1 MSMQLNSSR
10 RRSLLKGALAT
21 TLTGTAAGSLAPLRA
36 LAQQDY
42 PSKTIRIISPFSPGA
57 TSDLVARAIGPA
69 LSAAWGVSVVA
80 ENKPGGGSVVGADLV
95 AKSPP
100 DGHTLLAAA
109 AAIGVIPA
117 LLPKLPFVPYKDLQ
131 PITLVGTVPF
141 MMLVHPSVPVKT
153 VQELVAYAKAN
164 PGKLNFSSGGNGT
177 IPHMGGEL
185 LKLRA
190 GIDMTHI
197 PFKGGADSLTALLGG
212 QVQMTI
218 DGGPH
223 VLGHIKSGAL
233 RMLAVATLQRLPEF
247 PNTPTIAES
256 GYPGFES
263 NAWQSMWVT
272 GGTPAPIVKK
282 ISAEVMRIIRTPE
295 MAERLRA
302 MGMQPIGSTPEE
314 AETFIRAETAKW
326 GAVIKASGAKAE

>member
-1 MSMQLNSSR
+1 MSMPLNSSR
-10 RRSLLKGALAT
+10 RRSLLKSSFAAT
-21 TLTGTAAGSLAPLRA
+21 LSSAAAGCLAPLRA

-42 PSKTIRIISPFSPGA
+42 PSRTIRIISPFSRGA

-69 LSAAWGVSVVA
+69 LGAAWGVSVVA
-80 ENKPGGGSVVGADLV
+80 ENKPGGGVVGADLV

-100 DGHTLLAAA
+100 DGYTLLVAA

-141 MMLVHPSVPVKT
+141 MMLVHPSVLART

-190 GIDMTHI
+190 GIEMTHI

-223 VLGHIKSGAL
+223 VIGHIRSGAL

-272 GGTPAPIVKK
+272 GGTPAPIMKK
-282 ISAEVMRIIRTPE
+282 ISAESCVSSAHLRWQSACVRW
-295 MAERLRA
+295 ACSRLAARLKK
-302 MGMQPIGSTPEE
+302 PKPLSVPK
-314 AETFIRAETAKW
+314 RP
-326 GAVIKASGAKAE
+326 SGEP

>member
-1 MSMQLNSSR
+1 MTTENSGPDRKR
-10 RRSLLKGALAT
+10 RRLFIAATAAALAPR
-21 TLTGTAAGSLAPLRA
+21 AAP
-36 LAQQDY
+36 AQEY
-42 PSKTIRIISPFSPGA
+42 PSKTIRIVSPFSPGA
-57 TSDLVARAIGPA
+57 TSDLMARAIGPA
-69 LSAAWGVSVVA
+69 LAAAWGVNVVA
-80 ENKPGGGSVVGADLV
+80 ENKPGGGSVVGADFV
-95 AKSPP
+95 AKSAP

-117 LLPKLPFVPYKDLQ
+117 LLPKLPFVPYKDLL
-131 PITLVGTVPF
+131 PVTLVGTVPF
-141 MMLVHPSVPVKT
+141 MMLVHPSVPAKT
-153 VQELVAYAKAN
+153 VQEFVAYAKAN
-164 PGKLNFSSGGNGT
+164 PGRLNFSSGGNGT

-190 GIDMTHI
+190 GIDMTHV

-223 VLGHIKSGAL
+223 VIGHIRSGAL
-233 RMLAVATLQRLPEF
+233 RMLGVATLQRLAEF

-256 GYPGFES
+256 GFPGFES
-263 NAWQSMWVT
+263 NAWQSLWVT
-272 GGTPAPIVKK
+272 GGTPVPVVKK
-282 ISAEVMRIIRTPE
+282 ISTEVMRILRTPE
-295 MAERLRA
+295 MIERLRA
-302 MGMQPIGSTPEE
+302 MGMTPIGGTPEE

>member
-1 MSMQLNSSR
+1 MNEGIMADAMNR
-10 RRSLLKGALAT
+10 RNVLLAASIAALA
-21 TLTGTAAGSLAPLRA
+21 PRA
-36 LAQQDY
+36 VLAQEY
-42 PSKTIRIISPFSPGA
+42 PSRTIRIVSPFSPGA
-57 TSDLVARAIGPA
+57 TSDLIARALAQA
-69 LSAAWGVSVVA
+69 LGTAWGVTVVA

-100 DGHTLLAAA
+100 DGSTLLAAA

-153 VQELVAYAKAN
+153 VQEFVAHAKAN

-190 GIDMTHI
+190 GIAMTHV

-223 VLGHIKSGAL
+223 VIGHIRSGAL
-233 RMLAVATLQRLPEF
+233 RMLAVATLQRLPGF
-247 PNTPTIAES
+247 PDTPTIAES

-263 NAWQSMWVT
+263 NAWQSLWVT
-272 GGTPAPIVKK
+272 GGTPAPVVRKL
-282 ISAEVMRIIRTPE
+282 STEVMRILRTPE
-295 MAERLRA
+295 MVDRLRA
-302 MGMQPIGSTPEE
+302 MGVQPIGGTPEE

-326 GAVIKASGAKAE
+326 GAVIKASGATAE

>member
-1 MSMQLNSSR
+1 MNEGIKAGAMNR
-10 RRSLLKGALAT
+10 RNFLL
-21 TLTGTAAGSLAPLRA
+21 AASIAPLAPRAA
-36 LAQQDY
+36 LAQEY
-42 PSKTIRIISPFSPGA
+42 PSRTIRIVSPFSPGA
-57 TSDLVARAIGPA
+57 TSDLIARALAQA
-69 LSAAWGVSVVA
+69 LGAAWGVAVVA

-141 MMLVHPSVPVKT
+141 MMLVHPSLPVKT
-153 VQELVAYAKAN
+153 VQEFVAYAKAN
-164 PGKLNFSSGGNGT
+164 PGRLNFSSGGNGT

-190 GIDMTHI
+190 GIDMTHV

-223 VLGHIKSGAL
+223 VIGHIRSGAL
-233 RMLAVATLQRLPEF
+233 RMLAVATLQRLPGF
-247 PNTPTIAES
+247 PDTPTIAES

-263 NAWQSMWVT
+263 NAWQSLWVT
-272 GGTPAPIVKK
+272 GGTPAPVVRK
-282 ISAEVMRIIRTPE
+282 ISSEVMRILRTPE
-295 MAERLRA
+295 MVERLRA
-302 MGMQPIGSTPEE
+302 MGVTTIAGTPEE
-314 AETFIRAETAKW
+314 AEAFIRAETVKW

>member
-1 MSMQLNSSR
+1 MVLTTALNTT
-10 RRSLLKGALAT
+10 LLAT
-21 TLTGTAAGSLAPLRA
+21 ATSSLMPLRTQ
-36 LAQQDY
+36 AQQDY

-57 TSDLVARAIGPA
+57 TSDLVARALGPA
-69 LSAAWGVSVVA
+69 LASVWGVNVVA

-100 DGHTLLAAA
+100 DGHTLLVAA

-141 MMLVHPSVPVKT
+141 MMLVHPSVPAKT
-153 VQELVAYAKAN
+153 VQEFVAYAKGN
-164 PGKLNFSSGGNGT
+164 PGKINFSSGGNGT

-190 GIDMTHI
+190 GLDMTHI

-223 VLGHIKSGAL
+223 VLGHIRAGSL
-233 RMLAVATLQRLPEF
+233 RMLAVATPRRLPEF
-247 PNTPTIAES
+247 PDTPTIAES

-282 ISAEVMRIIRTPE
+282 ISTEVMRIIRMPE

-314 AETFIRAETAKW
+314 AEIFITFKGVKRFVSPNRIFHDFLHLDVRR
-326 GAVIKASGAKAE
+326 VQRY